1 MNTLEKTNLIGDS
14 DGQPDGFEDLSKAIW
29 PDPTPGSDFAVHQ
42 PRLRGVLTELLRRAS
57 TGNGS
62 FPLADAALSPE
73 ECAAIPHWPEYLALE
88 GSTLL
93 LPRYA
98 QQLREIRT
106 FVEARLQSNPA
117 RLPDI
122 EVARHLE
129 EILPPQRMGG
139 TGDVPNQVHFDN
151 AQQRLA
157 IAALVDAPVGV
168 LTGGP
173 GTGKTTTAAAL
184 LAVRHRIDTGLTP
197 DQILVAAPTGRAASR
212 IGEAIAQSAARLTG
226 LTESDRTFL
235 RSIVTVTLHRALEW
249 GPEPPERGGPYRRNA
264 LRPLEVRVMLVDE
277 ASMVDLSLMHA
288 LIRALPPEASLL
300 LLGDSDQLE
309 SVDVG
314 GVLSEFVQRAGQN
327 RKLPEVL
334 RDRLAVR
341 LGTTGDEV
349 QNVYN
354 EGLHHLPSPAV
365 PQTKALPGWV
375 VGLRHSWRAMNAPW
389 ILELAERVR
398 PGSHHSRDS
407 VAKYLDQYAS
417 EPDPALRWHRDTSDR
432 ARRQFCKA
440 HWNFWVEQARTWTSL
455 CLNTDAQA
463 DLGGNPDADNVSLEA
478 QKTSRIQALKHLE
491 RFQLLCSTNHQVDRA
506 NQAGCAL
513 LWNKGSRTSGELPH
527 GCPVLILANQRSL
540 GLSNGDIGIA
550 LGPIHG
556 GPATLVLFPGA
567 DGVPRLV
574 PRVRL
579 PAHQPAFGLTI
590 HKSQG
595 SEWDS
600 VALELPP
607 DTESKLLTR
616 NLLYTGITRSR
627 NTLNLF
633 GSPESLD
640 LVLSR

>member
-1 MNTLEKTNLIGDS
+1 MNP
-14 DGQPDGFEDLSKAIW
+14 GQPHRLSGVPPTLLDGFEELAQAIR
-29 PDPTPGSDFAVHQ
+29 PTVAAESPLAAHQ
-42 PRLRGVLTELLRRAS
+42 KRLRSVLAELMRRAS
-57 TGNGS
+57 AGIGS
-62 FPLADAALSPE
+62 LPLTEAGLNADERTALEQWSD
-73 ECAAIPHWPEYLALE
+73 CIALE
-88 GSTLL
+88 GSSLV

-98 QQLREIRT
+98 QQLREIRS
-106 FVEARLQSNPA
+106 FVEARLGSQAP
-117 RLPDI
+117 RLPDA

-129 EILPPQRMGG
+129 QILPPQQITG
-139 TGDVPNQVHFDN
+139 TGAGSVQNHFDN

-184 LAVRHRIDTGLTP
+184 LAVRHRMDAALTP
-197 DQILVAAPTGRAASR
+197 HQVLVAAPTGRAASR

-226 LTESDRTFL
+226 LNDGDRAFL
-235 RSIVTVTLHRALEW
+235 KGIATVTLHRALEW

-264 LRPLEVRVMLVDE
+264 LRPLRVRVMLVDE

-314 GVLSEFVQRAGQN
+314 GILSEFVQRAGQN
-327 RKLPEVL
+327 RILPEAL
-334 RDRLAVR
+334 RDRLAAR
-341 LGTTGDEV
+341 LGVHGQQV
-349 QNVYN
+349 QAEYDQ
-354 EGLHHLPSPAV
+354 GLPHLPSENGGG
-365 PQTKALPGWV
+365 ALPGLV

-389 ILELAERVR
+389 ILDLAERVR
-398 PGSHHSRDS
+398 PGGSQSRAS
-407 VAKYLDQYAS
+407 VEECFDRHAS
-417 EPDPALRWHRDTSDR
+417 TTEPILTWHRESPER
-432 ARRQFCKA
+432 SRRIFCQER
-440 HWNFWVEQARTWTSL
+440 WRSWSELARTWTDLSH
-455 CLNTDAQA
+455 DSVPKSDSQGQA
-463 DLGGNPDADNVSLEA
+463 RREALRHLG
-478 QKTSRIQALKHLE
+478 
-491 RFQLLCSTNHQVDRA
+491 RFQLLCSTNHQVERA
-506 NQAGCAL
+506 NQAGTAL
-513 LWNKGSRTSGELPH
+513 LWSKGSRPPSELPH
-527 GCPVLILANQRSL
+527 GCPVLVLANQRSL

-550 LGPIHG
+550 LGPIPG

-567 DGVPRLV
+567 DGVPRLI

-600 VALELPP
+600 VALELPSN
-607 DTESKLLTR
+607 TESRLLTR

-627 NTLNLF
+627 RALDLF
-633 GSPESLD
+633 GTPESLD
-640 LVLSR
+640 LVLRASP

>member
-1 MNTLEKTNLIGDS
+1 MNP
-14 DGQPDGFEDLSKAIW
+14 GQPHRLSGVPPTLLDGFEELAQAIR
-29 PDPTPGSDFAVHQ
+29 PTVAAESPLAAHQ
-42 PRLRGVLTELLRRAS
+42 KRLRSVLAELMRRAS
-57 TGNGS
+57 AGIGS
-62 FPLADAALSPE
+62 LPLTEAGLNADERTALEQWSD
-73 ECAAIPHWPEYLALE
+73 CIALE
-88 GSTLL
+88 GSSLV

-98 QQLREIRT
+98 QQLREIRS
-106 FVEARLQSNPA
+106 FVEARLGSQAP
-117 RLPDI
+117 RLPDA

-129 EILPPQRMGG
+129 QILPPQQITG
-139 TGDVPNQVHFDN
+139 TGAGSVQNHFDN

-184 LAVRHRIDTGLTP
+184 LAVRHRMDAALTP
-197 DQILVAAPTGRAASR
+197 HQVLVAAPTGRAASR

-226 LTESDRTFL
+226 LNDGDRAFL
-235 RSIVTVTLHRALEW
+235 KGIATVTLHRALEW

-264 LRPLEVRVMLVDE
+264 LRPLRVRVMLVDE

-314 GVLSEFVQRAGQN
+314 GILSEFVQRAGQN
-327 RKLPEVL
+327 RILPEAL
-334 RDRLAVR
+334 RDRLAAR
-341 LGTTGDEV
+341 LGVHGQQV
-349 QNVYN
+349 QAEYDQ
-354 EGLHHLPSPAV
+354 GLPHLPSENGGG
-365 PQTKALPGWV
+365 ALPGLV

-389 ILELAERVR
+389 ILDLAQRVR
-398 PGSHHSRDS
+398 PGGSQSRPS
-407 VAKYLDQYAS
+407 VEECFDRYAS
-417 EPDPALRWHRDTSDR
+417 TTEPILTWHRESPER
-432 ARRQFCKA
+432 SRRIFCQERWKS
-440 HWNFWVEQARTWTSL
+440 WSEMARTWTDLSH
-455 CLNTDAQA
+455 DSVPKSDSQGQA
-463 DLGGNPDADNVSLEA
+463 RREALRHLG
-478 QKTSRIQALKHLE
+478 
-491 RFQLLCSTNHQVDRA
+491 RFQLLCSTNHQVERA
-506 NQAGCAL
+506 NQAGTAM
-513 LWNKGSRTSGELPH
+513 LWSKGSRPPSELPH
-527 GCPVLILANQRSL
+527 GCPVLVLANQRSL

-550 LGPIHG
+550 LGPISG

-567 DGVPRLV
+567 DGVPRLI

-600 VALELPP
+600 VALELPSN
-607 DTESKLLTR
+607 TESRLLTR

-627 NTLNLF
+627 RALDLF
-633 GSPESLD
+633 GTPESLD
-640 LVLSR
+640 LVLRASP

>member
-1 MNTLEKTNLIGDS
+1 MNP
-14 DGQPDGFEDLSKAIW
+14 GQPHRLSGVPPTLLDGFEELAQAIR
-29 PDPTPGSDFAVHQ
+29 PTVAAESPLAAHQ
-42 PRLRGVLTELLRRAS
+42 KRLRSVLAELMRRAS
-57 TGNGS
+57 AGIGS
-62 FPLADAALSPE
+62 LPLTEAGLNADERTALEQWSD
-73 ECAAIPHWPEYLALE
+73 CIALE
-88 GSTLL
+88 GSSLV

-98 QQLREIRT
+98 QQLREIRS
-106 FVEARLQSNPA
+106 FVETRLRSQAP
-117 RLPDI
+117 RLPDA

-129 EILPPQRMGG
+129 QILPPQQITG
-139 TGDVPNQVHFDN
+139 TGAGSVQNHFDN

-184 LAVRHRIDTGLTP
+184 LAVRHRMDAALTP
-197 DQILVAAPTGRAASR
+197 HQVLVAAPTGRAASR

-226 LTESDRTFL
+226 LNDGDRAFL
-235 RSIVTVTLHRALEW
+235 KGIATVTLHRALEW

-264 LRPLEVRVMLVDE
+264 LRPLRVRVMLVDE

-314 GVLSEFVQRAGQN
+314 GILSEFVQRAGQN
-327 RKLPEVL
+327 RILPEAL
-334 RDRLAVR
+334 RDRLAAR
-341 LGTTGDEV
+341 LGVHGQQV
-349 QNVYN
+349 QAEYDQ
-354 EGLHHLPSPAV
+354 GLPHLPSENGGG
-365 PQTKALPGWV
+365 ALPGLV

-389 ILELAERVR
+389 ILDLAQRVR
-398 PGSHHSRDS
+398 PGGSQSRPS
-407 VAKYLDQYAS
+407 VEECFDRYAS
-417 EPDPALRWHRDTSDR
+417 TTEPILTWHRESPER
-432 ARRQFCKA
+432 SRRIFCQERWKS
-440 HWNFWVEQARTWTSL
+440 WSEMARTWTDLSH
-455 CLNTDAQA
+455 DSVPKSDSQGQA
-463 DLGGNPDADNVSLEA
+463 RREALRHLG
-478 QKTSRIQALKHLE
+478 
-491 RFQLLCSTNHQVDRA
+491 RFQLLCSTNHQVERA
-506 NQAGCAL
+506 NQAGTAL
-513 LWNKGSRTSGELPH
+513 LWSKGSRPPSELPH
-527 GCPVLILANQRSL
+527 GCPVLVLANQRSL

-550 LGPIHG
+550 LGPIPG

-567 DGVPRLV
+567 DGVPRLI

-600 VALELPP
+600 VALELPSN
-607 DTESKLLTR
+607 TESRLLTR

-627 NTLNLF
+627 RALDLF
-633 GSPESLD
+633 GTPESLD
-640 LVLSR
+640 LVLRASP

>member
-1 MNTLEKTNLIGDS
+1 MNP
-14 DGQPDGFEDLSKAIW
+14 GQPHRLSGVPPTALDGFEELAQAIR
-29 PDPTPGSDFAVHQ
+29 PTVAAESPLAAHQ
-42 PRLRGVLTELLRRAS
+42 ARFRSLLAELMRRAS
-57 TGNGS
+57 AGIGS
-62 FPLADAALSPE
+62 LPLTEAGLNADERTALEQWSD
-73 ECAAIPHWPEYLALE
+73 CIALE
-88 GSTLL
+88 GSSLV

-98 QQLREIRT
+98 QQLREIRS
-106 FVEARLQSNPA
+106 FVEARLGSQAP
-117 RLPDI
+117 RLPDA

-129 EILPPQRMGG
+129 QILPPQQITG
-139 TGDVPNQVHFDN
+139 TGAGSVQNHFDN

-184 LAVRHRIDTGLTP
+184 LAVRHRMDAALTP
-197 DQILVAAPTGRAASR
+197 HQVLVAAPTGRAASR

-226 LTESDRTFL
+226 LNDGDLAFL
-235 RSIVTVTLHRALEW
+235 KGIATVTLHRALEW

-264 LRPLEVRVMLVDE
+264 LRPLRVRVMLVDE

-314 GVLSEFVQRAGQN
+314 GILSEFVQRAGQN
-327 RKLPEVL
+327 RILPEAL
-334 RDRLAVR
+334 RDRLAAR
-341 LGTTGDEV
+341 LGVHGQQV
-349 QNVYN
+349 QAEYDQ
-354 EGLHHLPSPAV
+354 GLPHLPSENGGG
-365 PQTKALPGWV
+365 ALPGLV

-389 ILELAERVR
+389 ILDLAERVR
-398 PGSHHSRDS
+398 PGGSQSRAS
-407 VAKYLDQYAS
+407 VEECFDRHAS
-417 EPDPALRWHRDTSDR
+417 TTEPILTWHRESPER
-432 ARRQFCKA
+432 SRRIFCQERWKS
-440 HWNFWVEQARTWTSL
+440 WSELARTWTDLSH
-455 CLNTDAQA
+455 DSVPKSDSQGQA
-463 DLGGNPDADNVSLEA
+463 RREALRHLG
-478 QKTSRIQALKHLE
+478 
-491 RFQLLCSTNHQVDRA
+491 RFQLLCSTNHQVERA
-506 NQAGCAL
+506 NQAGTAL
-513 LWNKGSRTSGELPH
+513 LWSKGSRPPSELPH
-527 GCPVLILANQRSL
+527 GCPVLVLANQRSL

-550 LGPIHG
+550 LGPIPG

-567 DGVPRLV
+567 DGVPRLI

-600 VALELPP
+600 VALELPSN
-607 DTESKLLTR
+607 TESRLLTR

-627 NTLNLF
+627 RALDLF
-633 GSPESLD
+633 GTPESLD
-640 LVLSR
+640 LVLRASP

>member
-1 MNTLEKTNLIGDS
+1 MNP
-14 DGQPDGFEDLSKAIW
+14 GQPHRLSSPLATLSDGFEELAQAIW
-29 PDPTPGSDFAVHQ
+29 PSVDQNSPMAEHQ
-42 PRLRGVLTELLRRAS
+42 PRLRSLLAELMRRAS
-57 TGNGS
+57 TGIGS
-62 FPLADAALSPE
+62 LPLAEARLSADERIALE
-73 ECAAIPHWPEYLALE
+73 GWTDCIALE
-88 GSTLL
+88 GSALV

-98 QQLREIRT
+98 QQLREIRS
-106 FVEARLQSNPA
+106 FVEARLRSQGP
-117 RLPDI
+117 RLPDA
-122 EVARHLE
+122 EVARHLGQ
-129 EILPPQRMGG
+129 ILPPQRISG
-139 TGDVPNQVHFDN
+139 TGTGSIQTYFDN

-157 IAALVDAPVGV
+157 IAALVDAPVGI

-184 LAVRHRIDTGLTP
+184 LAVRHRIDAGLTP

-226 LTESDRTFL
+226 LNDEDRAFL
-235 RSIVTVTLHRALEW
+235 KGITTVTLHRALEW

-264 LRPLEVRVMLVDE
+264 LRPLQVRVMLVDE

-314 GVLSEFVQRAGQN
+314 GILSELVQRAGHN
-327 RKLPEVL
+327 RILPEAL
-334 RDRLAVR
+334 RDRLAAR
-341 LGTTGDEV
+341 LGVSSHQV
-349 QNVYN
+349 QTDYDQ
-354 EGLHHLPSPAV
+354 GLPHLPSENPCE
-365 PQTKALPGWV
+365 ALPGLV
-375 VGLRHSWRAMNAPW
+375 VGLQHSWRAMNAPW
-389 ILELAERVR
+389 ILDLAERVR
-398 PGSHHSRDS
+398 PGGSQSRNS
-407 VAKYLDQYAS
+407 VEECFDRHAS
-417 EPDPALRWHRDTSDR
+417 ATEPVLTWHRESPDRSRRIFCQERWKSWGELARAWTDLCQNLGPETQSQDPARSEALRH
-432 ARRQFCKA
+432 
-440 HWNFWVEQARTWTSL
+440 
-455 CLNTDAQA
+455 
-463 DLGGNPDADNVSLEA
+463 LG
-478 QKTSRIQALKHLE
+478 

-506 NQAGCAL
+506 NQAGTAL
-513 LWNKGSRTSGELPH
+513 LWSKGAHPPNELPH

-550 LGPIHG
+550 LGPIPG

-567 DGVPRLV
+567 DGVPRII

-600 VALELPP
+600 VALELPSNA
-607 DTESKLLTR
+607 ESRLLTR

-627 NTLNLF
+627 QILDLF
-633 GSPESLD
+633 GTPESLD
-640 LVLSR
+640 LVLRV

>member
-14 DGQPDGFEDLSKAIW
+14 DAQPDGFEDLSKAIW

-117 RLPDI
+117 LLPDI

-139 TGDVPNQVHFDN
+139 TGAVPNQVHFDN

-341 LGTTGDEV
+341 LGTTRDEV
-349 QNVYN
+349 QNVYD

-365 PQTKALPGWV
+365 TQTKALPGWV

-417 EPDPALRWHRDTSDR
+417 EPEPALRWHRDTSDR
-432 ARRQFCKA
+432 ARRQFCQA

-463 DLGGNPDADNVSLEA
+463 DLGGNPDADHVSREA

-506 NQAGCAL
+506 NQAGCGL

>member
-1 MNTLEKTNLIGDS
+1 MNSGPSHRLSSTPAIV
-14 DGQPDGFEDLSKAIW
+14 PDGFEELAQAIW
-29 PDPTPGSDFAVHQ
+29 PTVAKDSPLAEHQ
-42 PRLRGVLTELLRRAS
+42 PRLHSLLAELMRRAS
-57 TGNGS
+57 TGIGS
-62 FPLADAALSPE
+62 LPLTEAGLSADE
-73 ECAAIPHWPEYLALE
+73 RIALE
-88 GSTLL
+88 RWTDCIAIEGSALVL
-93 LPRYA
+93 QRYA
-98 QQLREIRT
+98 QQLREIRS
-106 FVEARLQSNPA
+106 FVEARLRSQDP
-117 RLPDI
+117 RLPDA
-122 EVARHLE
+122 EVARHLGQ
-129 EILPPQRMGG
+129 ILPPQRISG
-139 TGDVPNQVHFDN
+139 TGTGSIQTHFDN

-184 LAVRHRIDTGLTP
+184 LAVRHRIDAALTP

-226 LTESDRTFL
+226 LDESDRAFL
-235 RSIVTVTLHRALEW
+235 KGITTVTLHRALEW

-264 LRPLEVRVMLVDE
+264 LRPLQVRVMLVDE

-314 GVLSEFVQRAGQN
+314 GILSEFVQRAGQN
-327 RKLPEVL
+327 RLLPEAL
-334 RDRLAVR
+334 QTRLAAR
-341 LGTTGDEV
+341 LGISNEQV
-349 QNVYN
+349 QAEYDQ
-354 EGLHHLPSPAV
+354 GLPHLPSESPGE
-365 PQTKALPGWV
+365 ALPGLV

-389 ILELAERVR
+389 VLDLAECVR
-398 PGSHHSRDS
+398 PGGSQSRSS
-407 VAKYLDQYAS
+407 VEECFNRHAS
-417 EPDPALRWHRDTSDR
+417 AAEPVLTWHRESPDR
-432 ARRQFCKA
+432 SRRIFCQERWKS
-440 HWNFWVEQARTWTSL
+440 WGELARTWTEL
-455 CLNTDAQA
+455 CQDS
-463 DLGGNPDADNVSLEA
+463 GPEA
-478 QKTSRIQALKHLE
+478 QSQGQARNEALRLLG

-506 NQAGCAL
+506 NQAGTAL
-513 LWNKGSRTSGELPH
+513 LWGKGARPLSELPH
-527 GCPVLILANQRSL
+527 GCPVLVLANLRSL

-550 LGPIHG
+550 LGPISG

-567 DGVPRLV
+567 DGIPRLI

-600 VALELPP
+600 VALELPSNA
-607 DTESKLLTR
+607 ESRLLSR

-627 NTLNLF
+627 RVLDLF
-633 GSPESLD
+633 GTPESLD
-640 LVLSR
+640 LVLRGSS

>member
-1 MNTLEKTNLIGDS
+1 MNP
-14 DGQPDGFEDLSKAIW
+14 GQPHRLSGVPPTALDGFEELAQAIR
-29 PDPTPGSDFAVHQ
+29 PTVAAESPLAAHQ
-42 PRLRGVLTELLRRAS
+42 ARFRSLLAELMRRAS
-57 TGNGS
+57 AGIGS
-62 FPLADAALSPE
+62 LPLTEAGLNADERTALEQWSD
-73 ECAAIPHWPEYLALE
+73 CIALE
-88 GSTLL
+88 GSSLV

-98 QQLREIRT
+98 QQLREIRS
-106 FVEARLQSNPA
+106 FVEARLGSQAP
-117 RLPDI
+117 RLPDA

-129 EILPPQRMGG
+129 QILPPQQITG
-139 TGDVPNQVHFDN
+139 TGAGSVQNHFDN

-184 LAVRHRIDTGLTP
+184 LAVRHRMDAALTP
-197 DQILVAAPTGRAASR
+197 HQVLVAAPTGRAASR

-226 LTESDRTFL
+226 LNDGDRAFL
-235 RSIVTVTLHRALEW
+235 KGIATVTLHRALEW

-264 LRPLEVRVMLVDE
+264 LRPLRVRVMLVDE

-314 GVLSEFVQRAGQN
+314 GILSEFVQRAGQN
-327 RKLPEVL
+327 RILPEAL
-334 RDRLAVR
+334 RDRLAAR
-341 LGTTGDEV
+341 LGVHGQQV
-349 QNVYN
+349 QAEYDQ
-354 EGLHHLPSPAV
+354 GLPHLPSENGGG
-365 PQTKALPGWV
+365 ALPGLV

-389 ILELAERVR
+389 ILDLAERVR
-398 PGSHHSRDS
+398 PGGSQSRAS
-407 VAKYLDQYAS
+407 VEECFDRHAS
-417 EPDPALRWHRDTSDR
+417 TNEPILTWHRESPER
-432 ARRQFCKA
+432 SRRIFCQERWKS
-440 HWNFWVEQARTWTSL
+440 WSELARTWTDLSH
-455 CLNTDAQA
+455 DSVPKSDSQGQA
-463 DLGGNPDADNVSLEA
+463 RREALRHLG
-478 QKTSRIQALKHLE
+478 
-491 RFQLLCSTNHQVDRA
+491 RFQLLCSTNHQVERA
-506 NQAGCAL
+506 NQAGTAL
-513 LWNKGSRTSGELPH
+513 LWSKGSRPPSELPH
-527 GCPVLILANQRSL
+527 GCPVLVLANQRSL

-550 LGPIHG
+550 LGPIPG

-567 DGVPRLV
+567 DGVPRLI

-600 VALELPP
+600 VALELPSN
-607 DTESKLLTR
+607 TESRLLTR

-627 NTLNLF
+627 RALDLF
-633 GSPESLD
+633 GTPESLD
-640 LVLSR
+640 LVLRASP

>member
-1 MNTLEKTNLIGDS
+1 MNP
-14 DGQPDGFEDLSKAIW
+14 GQPHRLSGVPPTLLDGFEELAQAIR
-29 PDPTPGSDFAVHQ
+29 PTVAAESPLATHQ
-42 PRLRGVLTELLRRAS
+42 KRLRSVLAELMRRAS
-57 TGNGS
+57 AGIGS
-62 FPLADAALSPE
+62 LPLTEAGLNADERTALEQWSD
-73 ECAAIPHWPEYLALE
+73 CIALE
-88 GSTLL
+88 GSSLV

-98 QQLREIRT
+98 QQLREIRS
-106 FVEARLQSNPA
+106 FVEARLGSQAP
-117 RLPDI
+117 RLPDA

-129 EILPPQRMGG
+129 QILPPQQITG
-139 TGDVPNQVHFDN
+139 TGAGSVQNHFDN

-184 LAVRHRIDTGLTP
+184 LAVRHRMDAALTP
-197 DQILVAAPTGRAASR
+197 HQVLVAAPTGRAASR

-226 LTESDRTFL
+226 LNDGDRAFL
-235 RSIVTVTLHRALEW
+235 KGIATVTLHRALEW

-264 LRPLEVRVMLVDE
+264 LRPLRVRVMLVDE

-314 GVLSEFVQRAGQN
+314 GILSEFVQRAGQN
-327 RKLPEVL
+327 RILPEAL
-334 RDRLAVR
+334 RDRLAAR
-341 LGTTGDEV
+341 LGVHGQQV
-349 QNVYN
+349 QAEYDQ
-354 EGLHHLPSPAV
+354 GLPHLPSENGGG
-365 PQTKALPGWV
+365 ALPGLV

-389 ILELAERVR
+389 ILDLAQRVR
-398 PGSHHSRDS
+398 PGGSQSRPS
-407 VAKYLDQYAS
+407 VEECFDRYAS
-417 EPDPALRWHRDTSDR
+417 TTEPILTWHRESPER
-432 ARRQFCKA
+432 SRRIFCQERWKS
-440 HWNFWVEQARTWTSL
+440 WSEMARTWTDLSH
-455 CLNTDAQA
+455 DSVPKSDSQGQA
-463 DLGGNPDADNVSLEA
+463 RREALRHLG
-478 QKTSRIQALKHLE
+478 
-491 RFQLLCSTNHQVDRA
+491 RFQLLCSTNHQVERA
-506 NQAGCAL
+506 NQAGTAL
-513 LWNKGSRTSGELPH
+513 LWSKGSRPPSELPH
-527 GCPVLILANQRSL
+527 GCPVLVLANQRSL

-550 LGPIHG
+550 LGPIPG

-567 DGVPRLV
+567 DGVPRLI

-600 VALELPP
+600 VALELPSN
-607 DTESKLLTR
+607 TESRLLTR

-627 NTLNLF
+627 RALDLF
-633 GSPESLD
+633 GTPESLD
-640 LVLSR
+640 LVLRASP

>member
-1 MNTLEKTNLIGDS
+1 MNSGPSHRLSSTPAIV
-14 DGQPDGFEDLSKAIW
+14 PDGFEELAQAIW
-29 PDPTPGSDFAVHQ
+29 PTVAKDSPLAEHQ
-42 PRLRGVLTELLRRAS
+42 PRLRSLLAELMRRAS
-57 TGNGS
+57 TGIGS
-62 FPLADAALSPE
+62 LPLTEAGLSADE
-73 ECAAIPHWPEYLALE
+73 RIALE
-88 GSTLL
+88 RWTDCIAIEGSALVL
-93 LPRYA
+93 QRYA
-98 QQLREIRT
+98 QQLREIRS
-106 FVEARLQSNPA
+106 FVEARLRSQDP
-117 RLPDI
+117 RLPDA
-122 EVARHLE
+122 EVARHLGQ
-129 EILPPQRMGG
+129 ILPPQRISG
-139 TGDVPNQVHFDN
+139 TGTGSIQTHFDN

-184 LAVRHRIDTGLTP
+184 LAVRHRIDAALTP

-226 LTESDRTFL
+226 LDESDRAFL
-235 RSIVTVTLHRALEW
+235 KGITTVTLHRALEW

-264 LRPLEVRVMLVDE
+264 LRPLQVRVMLVDE

-314 GVLSEFVQRAGQN
+314 GILSEFVQRAGQN
-327 RKLPEVL
+327 RLLPEAL
-334 RDRLAVR
+334 QTRLAAR
-341 LGTTGDEV
+341 LGISNEQV
-349 QNVYN
+349 QAEYDQ
-354 EGLHHLPSPAV
+354 GLPHLPSESPGE
-365 PQTKALPGWV
+365 ALPGLV

-389 ILELAERVR
+389 VLDLAECVR
-398 PGSHHSRDS
+398 PGGSQSRSSVEECFDRHASAAEPVLTWHRESPDRSRWTELCQDS
-407 VAKYLDQYAS
+407 GPEAQSQGQARN
-417 EPDPALRWHRDTSDR
+417 EALR
-432 ARRQFCKA
+432 
-440 HWNFWVEQARTWTSL
+440 L
-455 CLNTDAQA
+455 
-463 DLGGNPDADNVSLEA
+463 LG
-478 QKTSRIQALKHLE
+478 

-506 NQAGCAL
+506 NQAGTAL
-513 LWNKGSRTSGELPH
+513 LWGKGARPLSELPH
-527 GCPVLILANQRSL
+527 GCPVLVLANLRSL

-550 LGPIHG
+550 LGPISG

-567 DGVPRLV
+567 DGIPRLI

-600 VALELPP
+600 VALELPSNA
-607 DTESKLLTR
+607 ESRLLSR

-627 NTLNLF
+627 RVLDLF
-633 GSPESLD
+633 GTPESLD
-640 LVLSR
+640 LVLRGSP

>member
-1 MNTLEKTNLIGDS
+1 
-14 DGQPDGFEDLSKAIW
+14 
-29 PDPTPGSDFAVHQ
+29 
-42 PRLRGVLTELLRRAS
+42 
-57 TGNGS
+57 
-62 FPLADAALSPE
+62 
-73 ECAAIPHWPEYLALE
+73 
-88 GSTLL
+88 
-93 LPRYA
+93 
-98 QQLREIRT
+98 
-106 FVEARLQSNPA
+106 
-117 RLPDI
+117 
-122 EVARHLE
+122 
-129 EILPPQRMGG
+129 MGG
-139 TGDVPNQVHFDN
+139 TGAGPNPVHFDN

-157 IAALVDAPVGV
+157 IAALVDASVGV

-184 LAVRHRIDTGLTP
+184 LAVRHRIDTGLTS

-226 LTESDRTFL
+226 LTESDRAFL
-235 RSIVTVTLHRALEW
+235 SSIATVTLHRALEW
-249 GPEPPERGGPYRRNA
+249 GPEPPEHGGPYRRNA

-314 GVLSEFVQRAGQN
+314 GILSEFVQRAGQN
-327 RKLPEVL
+327 RKLPDAL
-334 RDRLAVR
+334 QNRLAAR
-341 LGTTGDEV
+341 LGVTGDEV
-349 QNVYN
+349 QAEYDQ
-354 EGLHHLPSPAV
+354 GLPHLPSSPSSQAN
-365 PQTKALPGWV
+365 PLPGLV

-407 VAKYLDQYAS
+407 VAEYLDQHAS
-417 EPDPALRWHRDTSDR
+417 EPEPALRWHRDASDR
-432 ARRQFCKA
+432 ARRQFCQA
-440 HWNFWVEQARTWTSL
+440 HWNSWAEEAHTWTSL

-463 DLGGNPDADNVSLEA
+463 EPGGNTDADNIGLEA
-478 QKTSRIQALKHLE
+478 QNAARIQALKHLE

-506 NQAGCAL
+506 NQAGSAL
-513 LWNKGSRTSGELPH
+513 LWNKGSRASGELPH
-527 GCPVLILANQRSL
+527 GCPVLVLANQRSL

-567 DGVPRLV
+567 DGVPRLI

-607 DTESKLLTR
+607 HTESKLLTR

-633 GSPESLD
+633 GSSESLD

>member
-1 MNTLEKTNLIGDS
+1 MNTVEKTNLIGGS
-14 DGQPDGFEDLSKAIW
+14 DAQADGFEDLSKAIW
-29 PDPTPGSDFAVHQ
+29 PDPAPGSDLAVHQ
-42 PRLRGVLTELLRRAS
+42 PRLRSVLTELLRRAS
-57 TGNGS
+57 NGSGS

-98 QQLREIRT
+98 QQLGEIRT
-106 FVEARLQSNPA
+106 FVEARLLSNAA

-122 EVARHLE
+122 EVARHLQ

-139 TGDVPNQVHFDN
+139 TGAGPNQVHFDN

-197 DQILVAAPTGRAASR
+197 NQILVAAPTGRAASR

-226 LTESDRTFL
+226 LTESDRAFL
-235 RSIVTVTLHRALEW
+235 SSIATVTLHRALEW

-314 GVLSEFVQRAGQN
+314 GILSEFVQRAGQN
-327 RKLPEVL
+327 RKLPNAL
-334 RDRLAVR
+334 RDRLAAR
-341 LGTTGDEV
+341 LGSTGDEV
-349 QNVYN
+349 QAEYDQ
-354 EGLHHLPSPAV
+354 GLPHLPSSPSSQAN
-365 PQTKALPGWV
+365 PLPGLV

-407 VAKYLDQYAS
+407 VTEYLDQHAS
-417 EPDPALRWHRDTSDR
+417 KPEPALRWHRDASDR
-432 ARRQFCKA
+432 TRRHFCQA
-440 HWNFWVEQARTWTSL
+440 HWNSWAEQARTWTSL

-463 DLGGNPDADNVSLEA
+463 EPGGNTDADNISLEA
-478 QKTSRIQALKHLE
+478 QNAARIQALKHLE

-506 NQAGCAL
+506 NQAGSAL
-513 LWNKGSRTSGELPH
+513 LWNKGSRASGELPH
-527 GCPVLILANQRSL
+527 GCPVLVLANQRSL

-567 DGVPRLV
+567 DGVPRLI

-607 DTESKLLTR
+607 HTESKLLTR

-627 NTLNLF
+627 NRLNLF
-633 GSPESLD
+633 GSSESLD